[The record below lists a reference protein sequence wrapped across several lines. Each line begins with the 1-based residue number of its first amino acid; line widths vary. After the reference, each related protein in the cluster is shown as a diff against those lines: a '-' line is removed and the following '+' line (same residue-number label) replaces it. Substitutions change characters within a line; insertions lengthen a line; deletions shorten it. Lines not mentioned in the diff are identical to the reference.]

1 MPYLA
6 RKIGKSINHA
16 MLDTRVVIL
25 NGARQ
30 AGKSTILKALKQG
43 RTDVLERR
51 LDNPAE
57 LASARHD
64 PESFVRHD
72 GVMFIDEVQRAP
84 ELILPIKARVDED
97 NRAGQYLL
105 TGSSRLLK
113 LRMLPD
119 VLVGRSETIELWPF
133 SQGEVESEPDGFV
146 DAVFAEPP
154 QLTTRATEL
163 REDYIERALR
173 GGFPEATKRS
183 SGRREKFFESYAA
196 DLIDRDVSQLTDLS
210 RRGDLNR
217 LIRLAASRMACLLNI
232 SALAS
237 DSGIAATT
245 LERYL
250 ALFEEVFL
258 LKRIEAWTSS
268 ETSRALRM
276 RKLLFVDSGLGA
288 YLAGRSSAKVARD
301 PTLSGQL
308 LENFALSELARQLGW
323 ATEPVRLYHYRTRD
337 GREVDAVL
345 EANDGRI
352 VGVEIKSSATVS
364 ADDFRHLE
372 HLKRAVPTRFHFGVV
387 LYTGTKILPFGPRML
402 AAPLDALWCSSSKP

>member
-1 MPYLA
+1 MPFLA
-6 RKIGKSINHA
+6 RKIETSIYQA
-16 MLDTRVVIL
+16 MDDTRVVIL

-30 AGKSTILKALKQG
+30 GGKSTILKALKQG
-43 RTDVLERR
+43 RAGVIERR

-57 LASARHD
+57 LASARRD

-84 ELILPIKARVDED
+84 ELILPIKARVDDD
-97 NRAGQYLL
+97 NRPGQYLL
-105 TGSSRLLK
+105 TGSARLLK

-133 SQGEVESEPDGFV
+133 SQGELESAPDGFV
-146 DAVFAEPP
+146 DAVFAEHPA
-154 QLTTRATEL
+154 LKTNGAEL
-163 REDYIERALR
+163 REQYIERAVR
-173 GGFPEATKRS
+173 GGFPEATKRT

-196 DLIDRDVSQLTDLS
+196 DLIDRDVSQLADLS

-237 DSGIAATT
+237 DSGIPATT

-258 LKRIEAWTSS
+258 LKRMEAWSSS
-268 ETSRALRM
+268 ETSRTLRM
-276 RKLLFVDSGLGA
+276 RKLLFVDTGLAA
-288 YLAGRSSAKVARD
+288 YLSGRSAVKIARD
-301 PTLSGQL
+301 PALSGQL
-308 LENFALSELARQLGW
+308 LENFVLGELARQLGW
-323 ATEPVRLYHYRTRD
+323 SAEPVRLYHYRTRD

-352 VGVEIKSSATVS
+352 VGVEVKSSATVT
-364 ADDFRHLE
+364 AEDFRHLE
-372 HLKRAVPTRFHFGVV
+372 HLMRAVPKRFHFGVV
-387 LYTGTKILPFGPRML
+387 LYTGTKILPFGPRLL
-402 AAPLDALWCSSSKP
+402 AVPIDGLWCS